1 MKSFYNPPFFGSYQS
16 FLEQPSSSLRNYTTL
31 THKIKA
37 RHSHPKIHQQT
48 DPLSDSSFSPR
59 TPRKRALRDTEK
71 VTKIRFSLPDHN
83 SSINSLLFY
92 LWGFTPDPMPKAD
105 IKTKKFCGIYVV
117 ILSEGNFPNPSVSG
131 ELQASRLPRL
141 PWLKIPRQFSLHK
154 AILNSPR
161 LSHFSITY
169 HLLRQ
174 FTTLPY
180 RKCQTHSP
188 FTPLMFCIKDIHY
201 TLV

>member
-1 MKSFYNPPFFGSYQS
+1 MYHWKTLQCPSAGHGDLNFHHGRHGNALGLLRLS
-16 FLEQPSSSLRNYTTL
+16 LRESSSLRSSVNLTT
-31 THKIKA
+31 
-37 RHSHPKIHQQT
+37 
-48 DPLSDSSFSPR
+48 SSQ
-59 TPRKRALRDTEK
+59 ANLRDTEK